1 MRVTNPSVQIVC
13 IEDEPD
19 LLDLV
24 RFILS
29 RKGYTVAGAPS
40 GREGLTL
47 IEELRPDLVL
57 LDLMMP
63 DMDGWD
69 VFRKIKADPETHD
82 IPVIVITSKTQ
93 SIDRVPGLYIARVED
108 YLTKPYGPAELLKS
122 VARVL
127 PDTNGHPKDL

>member
-1 MRVTNPSVQIVC
+1 MTDPSIQIVC

-40 GREGLTL
+40 GREGLAL
-47 IEELRPDLVL
+47 IEQLRPDLVL

-63 DMDGWD
+63 DMDGWE
-69 VFRKIKADPETHD
+69 VFQRIKADPETHH

-122 VARVL
+122 IAKVL
-127 PDTNGHPKDL
+127 PDTNGHHNDR